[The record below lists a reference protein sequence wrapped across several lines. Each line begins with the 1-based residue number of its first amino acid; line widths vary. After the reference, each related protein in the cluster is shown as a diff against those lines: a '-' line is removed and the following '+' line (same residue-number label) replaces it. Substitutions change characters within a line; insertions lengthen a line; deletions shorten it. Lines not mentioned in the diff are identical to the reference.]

1 MSNSETERIAIE
13 HVMRLERIAG
23 RSPKDVRLMQRPY
36 DVASPP
42 RKIEVKAFGGS
53 ARGAAVPLEASQVV
67 AAQED
72 PENFYLYIVDNVARA
87 DRGEMSVRILHGE
100 TLRAMID
107 RTNPHVTYWPTLQV
121 AEYDAAERL
130 R

>member
-42 RKIEVKAFGGS
+42 RKIEVKHS
-53 ARGAAVPLEASQVV
+53 ADLLAALLSRWKPAK
-67 AAQED
+67 
-72 PENFYLYIVDNVARA
+72 
-87 DRGEMSVRILHGE
+87 
-100 TLRAMID
+100 
-107 RTNPHVTYWPTLQV
+107 
-121 AEYDAAERL
+121 
-130 R
+130 